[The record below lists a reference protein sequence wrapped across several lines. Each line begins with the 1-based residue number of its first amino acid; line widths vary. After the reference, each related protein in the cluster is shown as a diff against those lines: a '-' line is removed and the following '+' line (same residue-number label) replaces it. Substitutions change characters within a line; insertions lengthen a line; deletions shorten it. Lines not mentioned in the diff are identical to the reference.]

1 MAKPLFWDMINPI
14 TGRVFTMD
22 DANLY
27 FDENGHG
34 MYLEPGDPGFVPYP
48 EQLPAPPPEPPRK
61 PFRRTPK
68 TRNQTPTTS
77 TSTHMSTFQYN
88 VAPNPNG
95 GFTTRPVMGEIL
107 TEEALLAQV
116 TAATSLTGEQARAV
130 IVAFLDALLAA
141 GATNGFS
148 KGLFGK
154 VSFRST
160 SGGSKPAANG
170 FNNPDEIN
178 AGVALS
184 FTAEAISN
192 WRTTLPI
199 QSMGE
204 VGKVSP
210 IIDSITSQEN
220 GQQDHY
226 VAATMIELSG
236 SKLRFDKAD
245 PQQGVFIRSGNNPEV
260 RCTVYGPITPTSV
273 SVLIPAGTTGP
284 QTVRIA
290 AFINGSIRSFT
301 YMDPIT
307 P

>member
-1 MAKPLFWDMINPI
+1 
-14 TGRVFTMD
+14 
-22 DANLY
+22 
-27 FDENGHG
+27 
-34 MYLEPGDPGFVPYP
+34 
-48 EQLPAPPPEPPRK
+48 
-61 PFRRTPK
+61 
-68 TRNQTPTTS
+68 
-77 TSTHMSTFQYN
+77 MSTFQYN

-95 GFTTRPVMGEIL
+95 GFTTRPVLGN
-107 TEEALLAQV
+107 AV
-116 TAATSLTGEQARAV
+116 TAATLITPVAEAQGLTADKVTAV
-130 IVAFLDALLAA
+130 ITGFLDGILAA
-141 GATNGFS
+141 AATGGFS
-148 KGLFGK
+148 QDLFGK
-154 VSFRST
+154 VRFRPT

-184 FTAEAISN
+184 FTAEAIAD
-192 WRTTLPI
+192 WRATLSI
-199 QSMGE
+199 ESMGE

-226 VAATMIELSG
+226 VASTMIELSG
-236 SKLRFDKAD
+236 SKLRFYKAD
-245 PQQGVFIRSGNNPEV
+245 SQQGVFIRTGNNAEV

-273 SVLIPAGTTGP
+273 SVLIPSGTTGP